1 MDEFKPKPW
10 QVQDRCGICSIE
22 FSLLTKRHHCRSC
35 GLSVCGKHS
44 KNRVIVPTSL
54 SKAQQRVCDSCYPK
68 CRSGMAMELASP
80 APPVRQ
86 DLPADDVRRHTL
98 VLRDGRDDG
107 RRIRSPPDAV
117 RRAAQDARRDRN
129 DGSNRTWKSDEESR
143 DMQSARVRRLRPPGI
158 QSPRGRDSRRIHAE
172 RGIHE
177 TKRDGT
183 GTHEKEIYVQ
193 EIHEKEIHE
202 QEIHV
207 REIHEK
213 EIYEQEIHVRE
224 IYEQEIYVREI
235 YEQEIH
241 AIEIY
246 EQEIHVI
253 EIYE

>member
-1 MDEFKPKPW
+1 MPQPQTLPSRVSGNSPMDEFKPKPW

-35 GLSVCGKHS
+35 GLSVCGRHS

-107 RRIRSPPDAV
+107 RRIRSPPDEV
-117 RRAAQDARRDRN
+117 RRAAQEARRDRN

-143 DMQSARVRRLRPPGI
+143 DMQSARVRRLRPPG
-158 QSPRGRDSRRIHAE
+158 RIHAE

-177 TKRDGT
+177 TKSDGT

-193 EIHEKEIHE
+193 EIHE

-207 REIHEK
+207 REIYVR

-224 IYEQEIYVREI
+224 IYEQEIHVREI
-235 YEQEIH
+235 YE
-241 AIEIY
+241 
-246 EQEIHVI
+246 
-253 EIYE
+253 